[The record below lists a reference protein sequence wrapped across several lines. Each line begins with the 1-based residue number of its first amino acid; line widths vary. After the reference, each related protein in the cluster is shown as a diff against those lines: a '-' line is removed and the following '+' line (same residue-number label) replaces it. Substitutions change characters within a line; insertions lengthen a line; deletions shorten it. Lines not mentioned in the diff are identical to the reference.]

1 MSDSPISAQ
10 IFELATRVFP
20 DGGTYLE
27 AGAHDGIFFSNT
39 YELEKLGSKWK
50 GVLIEPSPIAF
61 QLLLKNRPNNHLF
74 NCALVGSSSLKKI
87 WGTFLSGSPV
97 STVVP
102 ELRHQDI
109 KPPKHKITAI
119 WRAIIWKSL
128 KIRRLPKLI
137 EVPAR
142 TLASLCEELCI
153 KSLEVMILDVE
164 GYELSV
170 LQGFGVIRPKI
181 LVVETRASQALDVAT
196 ILCEMEY
203 IQINCLSRFKRSNQ
217 ESEIHYF
224 QDFVWVQRSVA
235 KKCL

>member
-27 AGAHDGIFFSNT
+27 AGANDGIFFSNT
-39 YELEKLGSKWK
+39 YELEKLGGKWR
-50 GVLIEPSPIAF
+50 GILVEPSPVAF

-74 NCALVGSSSLKKI
+74 NCALVGSLSLNKI
-87 WGTFLSGSPV
+87 CGTFLSGSPV

-137 EVPAR
+137 DVPAR
-142 TLASLCEELCI
+142 TLASLCEDLRIE
-153 KSLEVMILDVE
+153 SLEVMILDVE
-164 GYELSV
+164 GYELAV
-170 LQGFGVIRPKI
+170 LEGFGAIRPKI
-181 LVVETRASQALDVAT
+181 LVVETRASQALDIAT

-203 IQINCLSRFKRSNQ
+203 VQIDCLSRFKRSNQ
-217 ESEIHYF
+217 QSDIHDF

-235 KKCL
+235 MKCL